1 MFISRRYFYIKDAA
15 DLVFRVVYYWIFNSA
30 LNYTYIRRNMYSARD
45 FFRVIWG
52 NTFCRIIT
60 KTNPRNS
67 YKLLTDRKTE
77 NYYH

>member
-45 FFRVIWG
+45 FFRVI
-52 NTFCRIIT
+52 
-60 KTNPRNS
+60 
-67 YKLLTDRKTE
+67 
-77 NYYH
+77 